1 MKHSI
6 STDIKPPLID
16 LDIKLYNMVLGLPQ
30 DDYYPAYPTVK
41 MIDFGEAF
49 DNDRYPY
56 YEAKEGGV
64 GIEGFGQP
72 VRFPK
77 FHIVILPYSHL
88 PGTNLRSGT
97 GQVIKGATAF
107 ILRILFFVVWSFREK
122 AGLWC

>member
-49 DNDRYPY
+49 EDDRYFY

-64 GIEGFGQP
+64 GTEGFGP
-72 VRFPK
+72 RFVSQS
-77 FHIVILPYSHL
+77 FTL
-88 PGTNLRSGT
+88 
-97 GQVIKGATAF
+97 
-107 ILRILFFVVWSFREK
+107 LFFHTHTYQ
-122 AGLWC
+122 GQI